1 MMMMMIKEEKEGCR
15 VGSEEGDREDK
26 MVRVRKKKMMMIK
39 RMRAWDQMKEER
51 MEYKWQ

>member
-1 MMMMMIKEEKEGCR
+1 MIEEEKEDCR
-15 VGSEEGDREDK
+15 DGSEEGDREDK
-26 MVRVRKKKMMMIK
+26 MVRVRKKEKKMIR